1 MQALHQSAE
10 FVALCSLEAQ
20 LLGDGT
26 QLTLQTARVI
36 LRLAYQPLNLRVQ
49 LLKHPS
55 TAYNWLLLIIMG
67 QFLILSILIQIHILA
82 KPIPHSDSVLFTYM
96 KMNKE
101 YSNNVKETPPKSPF
115 GRLQSSMCVIEKSQL
130 KISELFCTCFM
141 KWYSQ

>member
-1 MQALHQSAE
+1 MGEAEVVGLQALHQSAE
-10 FVALCSLEAQ
+10 FVAFRSLEAQ

-67 QFLILSILIQIHILA
+67 QFLILLISIRILA
-82 KPIPHSDSVLFTYM
+82 KPIPHSDSVFFTYM

-101 YSNNVKETPPKSPF
+101 YSNRVKVKRPQNPPLADCKA
-115 GRLQSSMCVIEKSQL
+115 LCV
-130 KISELFCTCFM
+130 
-141 KWYSQ
+141 